1 MERKELE
8 IYNYHS
14 GGSNEK
20 NLLEILS
27 ENDKIIGDK
36 VIDMNSDDVRKF
48 RVVKKK
54 LLMTVAENKR
64 LKGENEKLKEDIKR
78 LEKELKSKVKAEGK
92 KDEKQVNP
100 ENFGKPK
107 TWQQRTS
114 ENLSK
119 K

>member
-27 ENDKIIGDK
+27 ENDKVIGDK

-54 LLMTVAENKR
+54 LLTTVAENKR

-78 LEKELKSKVKAEGK
+78 LEKELKSKTKCEEK

-100 ENFGKPK
+100 EKFGKTK

-114 ENLSK
+114 EKLSK

>member
-1 MERKELE
+1 MERRELE

-48 RVVKKK
+48 RVVK
-54 LLMTVAENKR
+54 E
-64 LKGENEKLKEDIKR
+64 
-78 LEKELKSKVKAEGK
+78 S
-92 KDEKQVNP
+92 
-100 ENFGKPK
+100 F
-107 TWQQRTS
+107 
-114 ENLSK
+114 
-119 K
+119 